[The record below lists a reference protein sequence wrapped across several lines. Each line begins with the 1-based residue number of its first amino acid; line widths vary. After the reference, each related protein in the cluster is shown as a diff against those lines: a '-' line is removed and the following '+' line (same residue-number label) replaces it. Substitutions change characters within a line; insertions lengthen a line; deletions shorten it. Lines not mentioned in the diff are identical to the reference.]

1 MKKMKKQLLT
11 FVLLIAAGA
20 VFAQGPIS
28 KGETQLNVG
37 VGLSS
42 WGVPVYLGFDHGVH
56 QDITLG
62 GELSFRSYNDNWSGN
77 KYNHSVIGILGNAN
91 YHFNTVLN
99 IPSDWDFYAG
109 LNLGFYNWSS
119 PDGYDGSHNSGLG
132 LGAQIGGRYYFSD
145 KVGIN
150 LEFGG
155 GNAFSGGKFGLTIK
169 L

>member
-1 MKKMKKQLLT
+1 MRKQFLLMM
-11 FVLLIAAGA
+11 LLVATSTA
-20 VFAQGPIS
+20 FAQGPIS

-56 QDITLG
+56 PDITLG
-62 GELSFRSYNDNWSGN
+62 GELSFRSYNDNWQGD
-77 KYNHSVIGILGNAN
+77 KYDHNVIGILGNAN

-119 PDGYDGSHNSGLG
+119 PNDYDGSHNSGLG
-132 LGAQIGGRYYFSD
+132 LGAQIGGRYYFSNN
-145 KVGIN
+145 VGIN

-155 GNAFSGGKFGLTIK
+155 GNAFSGGKFGLTIR